1 MSAPVTQSQLC
12 QFTISLQKAWKA
24 APRAIHGKDLLEQFS
39 SDVKCLGCDVVLDE
53 IIVKPKV
60 ILAFFGCCTIS
71 YMCIYYEVIMCIFL
85 VCCIF
90 KQMHLCMNAHYT
102 VGASTAFA
110 PLIAFLKAG
119 LWSPHPLVQYGN
131 LVKSRGEG
139 LSEK

>member
-12 QFTISLQKAWKA
+12 QFTISLQQAWKA
-24 APRAIHGKDLLEQFS
+24 APRAIHRKDLVEQFS
-39 SDVKCLGCDVVLDE
+39 SDVKCLGCNVALDE

-110 PLIAFLKAG
+110 PLIAFLKRRFVVSTPTSSI
-119 LWSPHPLVQYGN
+119 WEP
-131 LVKSRGEG
+131 GE
-139 LSEK
+139 K